1 MSRSGYCD
9 DVEDNWRHI
18 RWRGAV
24 ASAIK
29 GRRGQAMLIE
39 LRDALDAMPVKRLV
53 ADELQAD
60 GEFCTLGV
68 LGAKR
73 GIDMTNIDPGCAET
87 VSVVFG
93 IADAMA
99 REIVYE
105 NDEYGGDWQWQPDGT
120 RQYVKESPEHRW
132 IRMRKWVDSQIKQE
146 PL

>member
-9 DVEDNWRHI
+9 DNDDNWRHI
-18 RWRGAV
+18 CWRGAV

-29 GRRGQAMLIE
+29 GKRGQAMLIE
-39 LRDALDAMPVKRLV
+39 LRDALDAMPIKRLV
-53 ADELQAD
+53 ADELQSD

-87 VSVVFG
+87 VAGVFG

-105 NDEYGGDWQWQPDGT
+105 NDEYGGDWQWIDGVHKYAPET
-120 RQYVKESPEHRW
+120 PEHRW
-132 IRMRKWVDSQIKQE
+132 SRMRKWVDSQINRAE
-146 PL
+146 

>member
-18 RWRGAV
+18 CWRGAV

-29 GRRGQAMLIE
+29 GKRGQAMLIE
-39 LRDALDAMPVKRLV
+39 LRDALDAMPNKRLV

-73 GIDMTNIDPGCAET
+73 GIDMADIDPGCAET
-87 VSVVFG
+87 VANVFG

-105 NDEYGGDWQWQPDGT
+105 NDEYGGDWQWVDGE
-120 RQYVKESPEHRW
+120 RKYVKESPEHRFQ
-132 IRMRKWVDSQIKQE
+132 RMRAWVDSQIVRAE
-146 PL
+146 

>member
-9 DVEDNWRHI
+9 DNEDNWRHI
-18 RWRGAV
+18 CWRGAV

-29 GRRGQAMLIE
+29 GKRGQAMLIE
-39 LRDALDAMPVKRLV
+39 LRDALDAMPAKRLV
-53 ADELQAD
+53 AEVLQAE

-73 GIDMTNIDPGCAET
+73 GIDMSHLDPDCAED
-87 VSVVFG
+87 VSAAFG

-105 NDEYGGDWQWQPDGT
+105 NDEYFGDYKWIDGE
-120 RQYVKESPEHRW
+120 RKYVRETPEERW
-132 IRMRKWVDSQIKQE
+132 TRMRKWVDSQINRAEQ
-146 PL
+146 

>member
-9 DVEDNWRHI
+9 DIEDNWRHI
-18 RWRGAV
+18 CWRGAV

-29 GRRGQAMLIE
+29 GKRGQAMLIE
-39 LRDALDAMPVKRLV
+39 LRDALDAMPNKRLV

-73 GIDMTNIDPGCAET
+73 GIDMTDIDPGCAET
-87 VSVVFG
+87 VASVFG

-105 NDEYGGDWQWQPDGT
+105 NDEYGGSLQWVNGVHKYAPET
-120 RQYVKESPEHRW
+120 PEHRW
-132 IRMRKWVDSQIKQE
+132 QRMRAWVDKQIIRE
-146 PL
+146 EL

>member
-1 MSRSGYCD
+1 MSRSGYSD
-9 DVEDNWRHI
+9 DIEDNWRHI
-18 RWRGAV
+18 CWRGAV

-29 GRRGQAMLIE
+29 GKRGQAMLIE
-39 LRDALDAMPVKRLV
+39 LRDALDAMPSKRLV

-87 VSVVFG
+87 VASVFG

-105 NDEYGGDWQWQPDGT
+105 NDEYGGDHQWVDGVHK
-120 RQYVKESPEHRW
+120 YVPETPEHRW
-132 IRMRKWVDSQIKQE
+132 QRMRTWVDSQIIRAE
-146 PL
+146 S